1 MLLPVDVGAEA
12 VAVAVAVADSNDAA
26 DVTDIFD
33 DRL

>member
-1 MLLPVDVGAEA
+1 MLLPVDVGAE
-12 VAVAVAVADSNDAA
+12 AVAVAVADSNDAA